1 MSMPYN
7 LPQRKSPRATWHDY
21 NGGRYFVT
29 FCTKNHDL
37 YFGDVVDGR
46 MELSEIGEYALQCIE
61 KIPEIN
67 DNVAVS
73 EFVVMPN
80 HVHMI
85 VIIDNPIEWPDDE
98 RLPLVAIFVT

>member
-1 MSMPYN
+1 M
-7 LPQRKSPRATWHDY
+7 
-21 NGGRYFVT
+21 
-29 FCTKNHDL
+29 

-46 MELSEIGEYALQCIE
+46 MELSKIGEYALQCIG

-67 DNVAVS
+67 DNVAVP

-98 RLPLVAIFVT
+98 RLPRCDSPTAPTETLCPMAGL

>member
-1 MSMPYN
+1 M
-7 LPQRKSPRATWHDY
+7 
-21 NGGRYFVT
+21 T

-46 MELSEIGEYALQCIE
+46 MELSEIGNYALQCIE

-67 DNVAVS
+67 DNVAVP

-80 HVHMI
+80 HIHMI
-85 VIIDNPIEWPDDE
+85 VIIDIPIEWPDDE
-98 RLPLVAIFVT
+98 RLPQCDSPTDLMETL

>member
-1 MSMPYN
+1 M
-7 LPQRKSPRATWHDY
+7 
-21 NGGRYFVT
+21 T

-46 MELSEIGEYALQCIE
+46 MELSEIGDYALRCIE

-67 DNVAVS
+67 DNVVVL

-85 VIIDNPIEWPDDE
+85 FIIDNPIEWPDDMW
-98 RLPLVAIFVT
+98 LSGQSSCICFCSSVIISLLSALSND

>member
-1 MSMPYN
+1 M
-7 LPQRKSPRATWHDY
+7 
-21 NGGRYFVT
+21 T

-46 MELSEIGEYALQCIE
+46 MELSEIGDYALQCIE

-85 VIIDNPIEWPDDE
+85 VIIDNQIEWLDDMW
-98 RLPLVAIFVT
+98 LPGQSSCICFCSSVIISLLSALSND